1 MLNLVTD
8 FDIHISHDGE
18 NMGTVPVSFDGTTYT
33 LCDACYGLHSSIG
46 SRRYTIRMNRI
57 MEMINSGYM
66 YAKIGKTV
74 WRIVAV

>member
-1 MLNLVTD
+1 MLHLVTD

-33 LCDACYGLHSSIG
+33 LCDACHDLHSAIG
-46 SRRYTIRMNRI
+46 SRRYMTRMNRI
-57 MEMINSGYM
+57 MSMINNGYK
-66 YAKIGKTV
+66 YAKVGKTI